1 MIAAKQANPDKRVTL
16 WFQDEAR
23 IGQKGRVCHRW
34 WTRGQRPPGL
44 CDRRYTWVHLFG
56 AVRPADGDRFALVMP
71 VVSTQAMSLFLEGFA
86 SRIATDE
93 HAVMVLDRA
102 GWHRANALR
111 VPDNVTLVP
120 LPSYSPEPWGIAP
133 SQWSGCGCT
142 CASAIS
148 RTACSTITT
157 HRRCV
162 LRGLEPTH
170 AEPRHKPVQ
179 LSLHPTSQT
188 VGSTV

>member
-1 MIAAKQANPDKRVTL
+1 VIEAKQANPDKRVTL

-34 WTRGQRPPGL
+34 WTRGLRPPGL
-44 CDRRYTWVHLFG
+44 CDQRYTWVHLFG

-86 SRIATDE
+86 SRLATDE

-120 LPSYSPEPWGIAP
+120 LPSYSPELNPVERVWLYLRERHL
-133 SQWSGCGCT
+133 SHRLLDDYN
-142 CASAIS
+142 AIVQ
-148 RTACSTITT
+148 AC
-157 HRRCV
+157 CK
-162 LRGLEPTH
+162 
-170 AEPRHKPVQ
+170 AWNQ
-179 LSLHPTSQT
+179 LTPKRVTSLCNYPYIQQ
-188 VGSTV
+188 VNP